1 MDDDREEGDVQSEL
15 DLDTEAEVECP
26 HCGETVVITLDPAGG
41 TQQEY
46 VEDCEVCC
54 GPWRV
59 RIRYG
64 DSGVAEVTLEPN

>member
-1 MDDDREEGDVQSEL
+1 MDDDREEDDFQSEL

-41 TQQEY
+41 TLQEY

-59 RIRYG
+59 RIRYD
-64 DSGVAEVTLEPN
+64 DSGVAEVTPEPS